1 MSLCGP
7 GIETLPS
14 NAGSAGL
21 IPGPGA
27 KIPCATWP
35 QNQIRSN
42 IVINSMKTLKQKIY
56 LKNNKLVQ
64 DFPQLQSVQ
73 QASKK
78 IIGLQIAWDKIASS
92 MGTCLFLKTLQ
103 SFCIR
108 CFLKIQNSDQPGS
121 WRANIWLGTVS
132 LSIEMENGRWI
143 HALSASQRSV
153 CVCVCVCVCAC
164 VSVVGQKHYL
174 QKCSLEYRELDF
186 FPLLAVVQKYNGH
199 PIRKSLFLSPI
210 NLGKRHFISNFFL
223 MT

>member
-1 MSLCGP
+1 MWSRDWNFA
-7 GIETLPS
+7 S

-27 KIPCATWP
+27 KIPCAAWP

-121 WRANIWLGTVS
+121 WRANVWLFGDSFLVYWDGEWKMDTC
-132 LSIEMENGRWI
+132 SICFTKK
-143 HALSASQRSV
+143 
-153 CVCVCVCVCAC
+153 CVCVCVCVC